1 MLLSDI
7 LDCNGLSIDLLKSY
21 SFKRNLG
28 LSLKHSLR
36 HFDKEAL
43 LEELFTYADW
53 LDSLD
58 IVSQVSLD
66 FRVKAYESIE
76 GKYNRYYTNPK
87 SQARKVF
94 NDILGFRALC
104 DSYDPLLNDSI
115 EGLRIVDMS
124 QGKANDDGY
133 RGIHAYY
140 QLDNFHYPIE
150 IQFNSYYDRQLNNWL
165 HDYLYKKEYPLEYG
179 QIMRHKYEE
188 GIIRSAEDFEEVL
201 YDLLGSKE

>member
-21 SFKRNLG
+21 SFKSNLG

-76 GKYNRYYTNPK
+76 GKYNRYYTHPK

>member
-21 SFKRNLG
+21 SFKSNLG

-104 DSYDPLLNDSI
+104 DSYDPLLNDQLKGFVLLICHKGKQTMTDI
-115 EGLRIVDMS
+115 EVFTLITNLTTFIILLKFSTTHIM
-124 QGKANDDGY
+124 
-133 RGIHAYY
+133 I
-140 QLDNFHYPIE
+140 DN
-150 IQFNSYYDRQLNNWL
+150 
-165 HDYLYKKEYPLEYG
+165 
-179 QIMRHKYEE
+179 
-188 GIIRSAEDFEEVL
+188 
-201 YDLLGSKE
+201 